1 MSAIRLLLVDDH
13 RLVAETLAV
22 LLRSDPAFEV
32 VGLAASGP
40 EALALTRRLQPSV
53 VLMDIGLPGMDGVE
67 ATWALRRQFPAI
79 PVLVLTMFHQEPY
92 VLEALRAGASG
103 YLLKTAPAAQL
114 VEAVRRVASGQRVI
128 DPAIAPAAVQR
139 AAAPRI
145 ASRGPFPL
153 SRREIEVVQQVVAGH
168 SVRDIA
174 RELHLSAHTVRN
186 HLKSAYRKLGVHSQ
200 AEVAVHAL
208 RRGIACA

>member
-1 MSAIRLLLVDDH
+1 VPAIRLLLVDDH

-22 LLRSDPAFEV
+22 LLRSEPAFEV
-32 VGLAASGP
+32 VGVAASGP
-40 EALALTRRLQPSV
+40 EALTLTRRLQPSV
-53 VLMDIGLPGMDGVE
+53 VIMDIGLPGMDGVE
-67 ATWALRRQFPAI
+67 ATWTLRRQFPAVS
-79 PVLVLTMFHQEPY
+79 VLILTMFHQEPY

-114 VEAVRRVASGQRVI
+114 VDAVRRVASGQRVI
-128 DPAIAPAAVQR
+128 DPSIAPGAVQR
-139 AAAPRI
+139 AAASRI
-145 ASRGPFPL
+145 GSRGPFPL
-153 SRREIEVVQQVVAGH
+153 SRREIEVVQQVVAGR
-168 SVRDIA
+168 SVRAIA
-174 RELHLSAHTVRN
+174 LELHLSAHTVRN